1 MEDPKIDEDIMP
13 IGEFSSMFALK
24 QRDLMHFSKLMRM
37 TCLSEAVETK
47 RFSSMRCKRNWWRWF
62 AIRIIMGIIGILS
75 TTQSIW
81 ANIQS
86 KVGATHK
93 SLLVGRSKY
102 GKIPLVLNKKVSL
115 FMKITLC
122 NCSKFWIVDPSFNL
136 RNQQ

>member
-13 IGEFSSMFALK
+13 IGEFSSMYALK

-86 KVGATHK
+86 KLEATLISIGWNVK
-93 SLLVGRSKY
+93 IL
-102 GKIPLVLNKKVSL
+102 KIPPILNKGS
-115 FMKITLC
+115 FSWKI
-122 NCSKFWIVDPSFNL
+122 NCAVVRNL
-136 RNQQ
+136 DIRLI